1 MKLAGKVIIVTGG
14 GIGIGRKTALLL
26 AQQGANVVITDI
38 DVENGK
44 ATVEEI
50 LAQNGQAIFVSH
62 NVNKTQDWKR
72 VVEEAMKA
80 YGTIDMLFNN
90 AGLYRIRFVT
100 DVAKDQWEDA
110 MAIYLKGLFLEVKHL
125 TSSTDKREE
134 STVNDLPLAGLM
146 REQQQFFETAEP
158 AVSI

>member
-1 MKLAGKVIIVTGG
+1 MASGVKQ
-14 GIGIGRKTALLL
+14 RFLL

-50 LAQNGQAIFVSH
+50 FGSKTVKQFFVSH

-146 REQQQFFETAEP
+146 REQQQFFSKRLNLLYQSNANFSNEA
-158 AVSI
+158 